1 VGSNGSNPGI
11 LRHPLV
17 FTHDPEIDMKELLV
31 AIDLEM
37 NQPSARIIQI
47 GAVLGNVRTG
57 KVLARFDVKVNPLET
72 LDPRIIELTGITQIE
87 VDTACTLAPA
97 YKRLAAWLA
106 PHAPQRP
113 LNPLTWGGGDSD
125 TLREQLGLQDERWLF
140 GRRWID
146 VKTLYVAWRMARGK
160 DIQGG
165 LAKAMTQLGLAFSGR
180 KHNATHDAENTFRMY
195 CALLAQFQ
203 APLKQG
209 TPSAAA

>member
-1 VGSNGSNPGI
+1 
-11 LRHPLV
+11 
-17 FTHDPEIDMKELLV
+17 MKELLV

-37 NQPSARIIQI
+37 NRPSARIIQI
-47 GAVLGNVRTG
+47 GAVLGNVGTG

-72 LDPRIIELTGITQIE
+72 LDPRIIELTGIRQIE
-87 VDTACTLAPA
+87 VDTACTLARA
-97 YKRLAAWLA
+97 YKRLADWLA
-106 PHAPQRP
+106 PHAAERA

-146 VKTLYVAWRMARGK
+146 VKTLYVAWRMAQGK

-180 KHNATHDAENTFRMY
+180 KHNRDARCREYLPDVLRTA
-195 CALLAQFQ
+195 CTVPGPPEAGHALSSSLIHQSGLAY
-203 APLKQG
+203 P
-209 TPSAAA
+209 P